1 MCIDNLSDKRSQTVN
16 GTEYSFASEWIHK
29 LEEERHWRAYWRQM
43 KLVLPALEHGD
54 SILEIGPGTGFTSN
68 YLRSKGYR
76 VTTLDIDDKK
86 SPDIVA
92 NLVEYPFPDTYDHIL
107 AFEVFEHIPFD
118 KFSAILPLLKKAF
131 KKNLFFSVPTNYR
144 IWFLAELIIPYFK
157 EVSFCIKA
165 KRRKINAELHFWEL
179 EYKQYTSKYLERT
192 LSEAGLTIVNTQKDN
207 LMNFYHLKGTQ

>member
-1 MCIDNLSDKRSQTVN
+1 MRMDTKSDKRSQTVD
-16 GTEYSFASEWIHK
+16 GIEYSYVSEWIHQ
-29 LEEERHWRAYWRQM
+29 LEKEEHWRAYWRQM

-54 SILEIGPGTGFTSN
+54 SILEIGPGSGFTSN

-76 VTTLDIDDKK
+76 VSTLDIDDKK

-118 KFSAILPLLKKAF
+118 KFSAILPLLKKTF
-131 KKNLFFSVPTNYR
+131 KKNLFLSVPSNYR

-157 EVSFCIKA
+157 EVSFCLKT
-165 KRRKINAELHFWEL
+165 KRRKINTEHHFWEL
-179 EYKQYTSKYLERT
+179 DYKQYTRKYMERT
-192 LSEAGLTIVNTQKDN
+192 LSEAGLTIVSAQKDN
-207 LMNFYHLKGTQ
+207 LLNFYHLKA

>member
-1 MCIDNLSDKRSQTVN
+1 MDNKSDRRSQTVD
-16 GTEYSFASEWIHK
+16 GIEYIYVSEWIHQ
-29 LEEERHWRAYWRQM
+29 LEKEHHWRAYWHQM
-43 KLVLPALEHGD
+43 NLVLPSLEPGD

-92 NLVEYPFPDTYDHIL
+92 NLVEYSFPDSYDHIL

-131 KKNLFFSVPTNYR
+131 KKNLFLSVPANYR
-144 IWFLAELIIPYFK
+144 IWFQAELIIPYFK
-157 EVSFCIKA
+157 EVSFCIQT
-165 KRRKINAELHFWEL
+165 KRRKINTEHHFWEL
-179 EYKQYTSKYLERT
+179 DYKQYTGKYMERT
-192 LSEAGLTIVNTQKDN
+192 FSEAGLTIVNNPKIK
-207 LMNFYHLKGTQ
+207 LLRFYQLKS